1 MAPPSTNRVGR
12 PRKNNHARPQIQ
24 AREHILEVAA
34 ELFIKN
40 GYAAT
45 STRAIAAGV
54 GIRQASLYY
63 YFPSKDD
70 ILAELLAISVRPSLQ
85 ALARLKQ
92 VAPSDT
98 PPEVLLFALVL
109 IDVKTLAEGVYNIGS
124 LYNLPEVRAERFD
137 DFWNARQSLQDVY
150 GQLAALVLKQ
160 TKASTIDQETMSVLL
175 LQLVEAVIVLR
186 DKPNFNAAVAFDI
199 ARSIL
204 RLLGLEAKE
213 LAQVEQTA
221 SRLLAER

>member
-12 PRKNNHARPQIQ
+12 PRKNNHSRPQIQ

-63 YFPSKDD
+63 YFPAKDD
-70 ILAELLAISVRPSLQ
+70 ILAELLAVSVRPSLE
-85 ALARLKQ
+85 ALAQLTQ
-92 VAPSDT
+92 AAPSDT
-98 PPEVLLFALVL
+98 APEVLLFALVL
-109 IDVKTLAEGVYNIGS
+109 IDVKTLAEGAHNIGS

-137 DFWNARQSLQDVY
+137 EFWNSRQSLQDAY
-150 GQLAALVLKQ
+150 GQLAASVLKD
-160 TKASTIDQETMSVLL
+160 TKASTIAQETLSVLL
-175 LQLVEAVIVLR
+175 LQLVETVIVLR
-186 DKPNFNAAVAFDI
+186 DKAIFNDAVGGDI

-204 RLLGLEAKE
+204 RLLGLGAKE
-213 LAQVEQTA
+213 IAQVEQAAT
-221 SRLLAER
+221 RLLVKH